1 MKISFFLLL
10 FTCIFIQKEIKATH
24 AVGADLTYV
33 CVDPATNQ
41 YLVTLRFYRDC
52 ASGLLSPSD
61 TTISIEPINA
71 CGLTGFTQNL
81 GTPVSQQEDSQVCSG
96 TSTTCSGGSTQ
107 GIEEFIY
114 QVIITLPAGCD
125 SWRISYNECCRNDAI
140 TNLENPNFRDL
151 YVETVINTQVAP
163 CNSSSQ
169 FSNPP
174 VLYVC
179 AGQESY
185 YNHGFSDP
193 DGDDLFFTLVSS
205 LEAPN
210 TPIPFSAGLSTTT
223 PMLLEGGTT
232 FQFDSNTGQMTF
244 TPQAGTPQVAV
255 VSVRVDEYRSGVL
268 VGYTIRDVQIV
279 VDDNCTNN
287 SSAID
292 TVTSS
297 SGVWN
302 GQRLEVCGGDTLTM
316 NITLSDPDTSD
327 VLSVTSDIGTTIPGA
342 TYTTSGTNPVLVSL
356 TVPTSGLATGSYP
369 FSIVADDGA
378 CPIPSN
384 QIIGYEIVLS
394 SLVATADKYFICPNV
409 MDTIQL
415 SATGFGGA
423 AAAGTY
429 SWQPASLVDSPN
441 ISNPTAYLIQPDTF
455 LVTYTENACVEM
467 DTLIIRA
474 PFPAELNPIPDL
486 IICNGDSAELTAS
499 VLAGSGPTT
508 FTNNTST
515 AITSGNVSDVML
527 NVSGIAPVT
536 LLNTSVAEVCLN
548 INLSSTTRDLNI
560 FLISPDGDV
569 LELSSANGGIT
580 NNSYTN
586 SCFSPTATDPIS
598 GYSGAL
604 DVIPAN
610 SSFIPGGLWSDILG
624 GNANGNWIL
633 RVQHSGTNSSNG
645 TIDSFSITFN
655 DQSTASYTWS
665 PTSTLSCSLC
675 DTTYAFPTV
684 NTTYSVIAENTFG
697 CRDTGAVNVNIS
709 TSSITINALGPTTVC
724 PGQTTQ
730 IDAGAG
736 GTAYLW
742 NDGQTTQVATVGPGV
757 YLVTVTN
764 ASTNCIDTGSIVIDS
779 APGPTT
785 TITPSGS
792 SNLCDGET
800 VDLDAGAGFVLY
812 EWSGTP
818 TQTSQVITV
827 STNGTHY
834 VTVTDNNGCQGY
846 DSINIT
852 VAPPILVSTTA
863 TDISCNGFND
873 GELTATSTG
882 GTGPYNYL
890 WDDSN
895 AQTTATATG
904 LLAGTYCVD
913 ITDANACATR
923 ACETLTEPAPL
934 TGSASSLD
942 ASCNGSADGTAS
954 ITPTGGVAPY
964 TYLWDDSAGQSTQT
978 ATGLTAGTYCVTVT
992 DANGCTL
999 VDCATVNEPSTA
1011 LSLTI
1016 AISSNYNGVAIS
1028 CNGGCD
1034 GEATIQANGGTAPY
1048 TYIWDNGQSTD
1059 LATGLCAGTSN
1070 VTATDANGCTASISV
1085 NLGEPA
1091 TLVTNISTAQ
1101 ATSCHGGCDGE
1112 ATVQANGGIA
1122 PYSYTWDNGQTNATS
1137 TGLCVGNSCVT
1148 VTDANGCSASVCAT
1162 INEPDAINTTIAIA
1176 SNYNG
1181 PPISCP
1187 GASDGALQA
1196 TGRGGTAPYTYLW
1209 DDSNAQSTALASNL
1223 VAGTYCVT
1231 VTDANSCSSVSVC
1244 ETLTEPVGLS
1254 ASTTVNPVSCFGEND
1269 GSATIMASNGTGSY
1283 TYLWSDGQATM
1294 TATGLVAGS
1303 YSVTVADANACSLT
1317 ETVTVGTPASGVVL
1331 RVLNTTEPTCN
1342 GESDGRVEI
1351 DALGGTPP
1359 YSFEWAHGP
1368 LTAVLTDI
1376 EAGTYTVTT
1385 TDSRGCQ
1392 ATDRVLVGEPSAMIT
1407 QAQVLSNF
1415 NGADISCPG
1424 RSDGMAQVIASGGV
1438 GSYTYLWSGVVAQ
1451 NTATASD
1458 LLAGLYYVSVT
1469 DASGCLVVDSVT
1481 LVNPVPLDARQVHT
1495 DISCRGQSTG
1505 QIIVSARP
1513 GTGTLG
1519 LGSYEYSLQG
1529 AGVHIPFSTHNTF
1542 DGLAAGVYTVR
1553 VRDGN
1558 DCELPVRVELMEPD
1572 ALTSSL
1578 SALAGTTCAGSSTG
1592 RATVNAVGGT
1602 RPYTYAWT
1610 NGERDSVAVALSAGN
1625 HEVTVSDARGC
1636 VVVAG
1641 VTIDDAL
1648 ALSVSI
1654 NPTGASCNGLANG
1667 SARVSS
1673 TSGGTAPYSYAWSN
1687 SQSGLTASGLG
1698 AGLYTL
1704 SITDANGC
1712 SLTEA
1717 VQIGEPSSLSVAVQV
1732 RDATC
1737 ESLSNGSAQ
1746 ALVSGGTSPYVYLWN
1761 DGQTGRTATGLS
1773 GGGTYT
1779 VSLTDANGCTARE
1792 VVGIGE
1798 PPAVTL
1804 QILAQGDVSC
1814 HGGGDGSATVRAN
1827 GGVGNYTYA
1836 WSNGVLGNM
1845 VNNLEASRGYA
1856 VTVTDANGCTLSRT
1870 LQVMEP
1876 SALSIDSVKTTD
1888 VLCFGG
1894 RGGGAVV
1901 YPSGGVAPYTYA
1913 WSSGQGGNQNAS
1925 NLASGTYTVSISDA
1939 NACTISTRAT
1949 IDQPS
1954 TALSG
1959 QLTSSAALCAGQAT
1973 GQISATVVGGTGA
1986 YTYSWSDGST
1996 AAINT
2001 DLVAGSYTVS
2011 ITDALGCS
2019 LTLSETVLEGAS
2031 LRTSISDI
2039 EAVSCHGGR
2048 DGSARVNA
2056 VSLVGNYNYLWSD
2069 AMGQTTATAS
2079 NLSAGSYY
2087 VTVSNSNGCV
2097 AVDSV
2102 RIDQPDAIRANQ
2114 LLIYPSCYAGRDGS
2128 IQLNNVNTTVQ
2139 LYEWSHGVV
2148 GVRANPVTGLAAG
2161 SYAVTITSVD
2171 NCRATLEFE
2180 MGEPDSLSVN
2190 LEQTEAVL
2198 CHGDSTAGIQA
2209 LSTGGNGNFSYY
2221 WSSGDTTRSNAWSG
2235 LSAGVYSVTVEDGL
2249 FCSASTNIRIDEPAL
2264 LEVSAIGSPVSC
2276 TGLSDGSIT
2285 AKATGG
2291 VLVAGNYQY
2300 SLDEDQSTWQDG
2312 DLWSSLSADIYTVVA
2327 RDEYGCTAQS
2337 RVNVE
2342 AADPFF
2348 MESFSPD
2355 TTIDYLDTLILHAV
2369 LNDTAGVSFTWT
2381 ESETGAVVNDTV
2393 YSLSVAPDNSIA
2405 YVFTAHNEKGCRVDS
2420 SVRLTVEKKRRI
2432 GVASAF
2438 TPNGDGYNDYL
2449 FVQGDDKVATVK
2461 VFRVYSRW
2469 GELVYEGI
2477 DLPINSE
2484 ARGWDGTHRGKA
2496 MNSSVFAWYAE
2507 VEFLDGHVET
2517 IKGDV
2522 TLLR

>member
-1 MKISFFLLL
+1 MKYILTLLCFLASLGL
-10 FTCIFIQKEIKATH
+10 VRAQGLQCASAEPFCTDAGVTF
-24 AVGADLTYV
+24 
-33 CVDPATNQ
+33 PAGTNQ
-41 YLVTLRFYRDC
+41 TSAPSGNDYGCLATQPNPAWYFLRIDDPGPIDIILTNSNSEDIDFILWGPFPNSTTALGQCGSLTSGDTVDCSYSPYSVEEVNIPNAQTGEVYILLITNYSGNPTDISADQINVGPNSGSTDCGILLPCTPARFYDITANTPYDCTDSAIPLTAYPRD
-52 ASGLLSPSD
+52 SSTGNLSITPGFSF
-61 TTISIEPINA
+61 IIETDAFSSTDNTLEIYDGPN
-71 CGLTGFTQNL
+71 GTGNIVAYWGPTN
-81 GTPVSQQEDSQVCSG
+81 T
-96 TSTTCSGGSTQ
+96 GGNYQ
-107 GIEEFIY
+107 GI
-114 QVIITLPAGCD
+114 VP
-125 SWRISYNECCRNDAI
+125 
-140 TNLENPNFRDL
+140 
-151 YVETVINTQVAP
+151 
-163 CNSSSQ
+163 NSST
-169 FSNPP
+169 FEGTIEYLN
-174 VLYVC
+174 
-179 AGQESY
+179 
-185 YNHGFSDP
+185 
-193 DGDDLFFTLVSS
+193 
-205 LEAPN
+205 
-210 TPIPFSAGLSTTT
+210 ST
-223 PMLLEGGTT
+223 
-232 FQFDSNTGQMTF
+232 
-244 TPQAGTPQVAV
+244 
-255 VSVRVDEYRSGVL
+255 
-268 VGYTIRDVQIV
+268 
-279 VDDNCTNN
+279 
-287 SSAID
+287 
-292 TVTSS
+292 
-297 SGVWN
+297 
-302 GQRLEVCGGDTLTM
+302 
-316 NITLSDPDTSD
+316 
-327 VLSVTSDIGTTIPGA
+327 
-342 TYTTSGTNPVLVSL
+342 
-356 TVPTSGLATGSYP
+356 
-369 FSIVADDGA
+369 
-378 CPIPSN
+378 
-384 QIIGYEIVLS
+384 
-394 SLVATADKYFICPNV
+394 
-409 MDTIQL
+409 
-415 SATGFGGA
+415 
-423 AAAGTY
+423 GTY
-429 SWQPASLVDSPN
+429 SLVWCDAANNGIFANEIYQSAAN
-441 ISNPTAYLIQPDTF
+441 NLISNTTLDGTSGCTTVNLGSPSGNGVFSGPGVTSNSNGTGLFDPAVAGEGLHLIEYSWDNGEDCISAYSQSVVVCCDTRTPIISTSSDSICAGDTAF
-455 LVTYTENACVEM
+455 LT
-467 DTLIIRA
+467 
-474 PFPAELNPIPDL
+474 
-486 IICNGDSAELTAS
+486 TALPG
-499 VLAGSGPTT
+499 VGSGSIAYSNT
-508 FTNNTST
+508 TST
-515 AITSGNVSDVML
+515 AITPGSSTTSTINVNGLVPAVLGANSID
-527 NVSGIAPVT
+527 S
-536 LLNTSVAEVCLN
+536 VCLN
-548 INLSSTTRDLNI
+548 INQNLVAHLNI
-560 FLISPDGDV
+560 SLISPSGTSVD
-569 LELSSANGGIT
+569 LSSGNGGVYSTSLQNVCFSPSASDNISNYVRPLSTIPTDTALSPEQALSTFAGDQT
-580 NNSYTN
+580 NGTWTLYVDHTIAPPTGNTGNLIDWTIIFAPSSTSNSYTWTGPN
-586 SCFSPTATDPIS
+586 MSCNNCANPQVTPTVSSDYIVTATNGYGCSFTDTVAIVVNDSLAAPVVNCGNLTDTSAEFLWSAVTGATGYQVSIDTGRTWIATSGTLNHTVTGLFQGTDVQILVQALGGECTNPIDTHVCTTTICPLVFNVDS
-598 GYSGAL
+598 VTNVSCNGGNDGSINVSAAGTTNTVFYQIVAPTVGSTQTNGIFTGLTAGNYTIEITDTTLACTVAQTITINEPDALTVALSITSNYSGA
-604 DVIPAN
+604 A
-610 SSFIPGGLWSDILG
+610 
-624 GNANGNWIL
+624 
-633 RVQHSGTNSSNG
+633 
-645 TIDSFSITFN
+645 
-655 DQSTASYTWS
+655 
-665 PTSTLSCSLC
+665 
-675 DTTYAFPTV
+675 
-684 NTTYSVIAENTFG
+684 
-697 CRDTGAVNVNIS
+697 
-709 TSSITINALGPTTVC
+709 
-724 PGQTTQ
+724 
-730 IDAGAG
+730 
-736 GTAYLW
+736 
-742 NDGQTTQVATVGPGV
+742 
-757 YLVTVTN
+757 
-764 ASTNCIDTGSIVIDS
+764 
-779 APGPTT
+779 
-785 TITPSGS
+785 
-792 SNLCDGET
+792 
-800 VDLDAGAGFVLY
+800 
-812 EWSGTP
+812 
-818 TQTSQVITV
+818 
-827 STNGTHY
+827 
-834 VTVTDNNGCQGY
+834 
-846 DSINIT
+846 
-852 VAPPILVSTTA
+852 
-863 TDISCNGFND
+863 ISCNGFND

-895 AQTTATATG
+895 AQATATATG

-1034 GEATIQANGGTAPY
+1034 GEAT
-1048 TYIWDNGQSTD
+1048 
-1059 LATGLCAGTSN
+1059 
-1070 VTATDANGCTASISV
+1070 
-1085 NLGEPA
+1085 
-1091 TLVTNISTAQ
+1091 
-1101 ATSCHGGCDGE
+1101 
-1112 ATVQANGGIA
+1112 VQANGGIA

-1137 TGLCVGNSCVT
+1137 TGLCGGNSCVT

-1181 PPISCP
+1181 SPISCP

-1209 DDSNAQSTALASNL
+1209 DDSNAQATALASNL

-1342 GESDGRVEI
+1342 GGSDGRVEI

-1542 DGLAAGVYTVR
+1542 DGLAGGVYTVR

-1888 VLCFGG
+1888 VLCFGQ

-1996 AAINT
+1996 ASINT

-2249 FCSASTNIRIDEPAL
+2249 FCSASTSIRIDEPAL
-2264 LEVSAIGSPVSC
+2264 LEVSATGSPVSC

-2291 VLVAGNYQY
+2291 VLVAENYQY

-2312 DLWSSLSADIYTVVA
+2312 DLWSSLSAGIYTVAA
-2327 RDEYGCTAQS
+2327 RDEYGCMAQS

-2381 ESETGAVVNDTV
+2381 ESKTGAVVNDTV

-2405 YVFTAHNEKGCRVDS
+2405 YIFTAHNEKGCRVDS